1 MTAHLNLQ
9 LNMLLNEGEDLIAAG
24 NYGSDKIAI
33 SIEEM
38 RAKWQNLVNAVKD
51 KQKNLNELVQQQ
63 QFFVDCDDVDSWMI
77 EINRILSSHD
87 DGDLLQKD
95 EIVVQNL
102 IKKHK
107 ELQDEFEAYKSIV
120 DNMHQQAD
128 NLDVNNIDD

>member
-1 MTAHLNLQ
+1 MEIPAENLQSAGYKKYLFVPKIIENEMTAHLNLQ

-24 NYGSDKIAI
+24 NYGSYKIAI

-87 DGDLLQKD
+87 GGDIIL
-95 EIVVQNL
+95 
-102 IKKHK
+102 
-107 ELQDEFEAYKSIV
+107 FRYR
-120 DNMHQQAD
+120 
-128 NLDVNNIDD
+128 